1 MCADGAMS
9 CAWCCPWRAGEPPP
23 SPSHRPLLRVRYF
36 RSSSGASDVGTPDVA
51 ANGVNGAGTPPKL

>member
-1 MCADGAMS
+1 MRADGAMS

-51 ANGVNGAGTPPKL
+51 ANGVNGAGSPPKL